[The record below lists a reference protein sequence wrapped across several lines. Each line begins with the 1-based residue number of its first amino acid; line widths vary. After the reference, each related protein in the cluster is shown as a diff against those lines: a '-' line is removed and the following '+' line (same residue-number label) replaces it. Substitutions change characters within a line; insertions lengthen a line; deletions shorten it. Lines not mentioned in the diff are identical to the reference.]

1 MQNNQSNELKAIT
14 IVLTILFIPYM
25 TGISFFSLFFSFVFL
40 VFYCYV
46 IYQAGKPLNKK
57 YPVKQN
63 NIQVCQPHPN
73 TPAHKENTNNNP
85 VKQIFSPN
93 ISEVEKLINQVE
105 SIKKDFKIINHEV
118 NDSIFNQFNLLK
130 KNLDIEYGKINWQEN
145 TSKEIAEKYQ
155 TIVDHY
161 VKHMND
167 EFLKIKQHFSTF
179 LNNEV
184 QSKINDVAHLIK

>member
-1 MQNNQSNELKAIT
+1 MSKKHNNECNIPVFT
-14 IVLTILFIPYM
+14 ILLIITILFSIAYV
-25 TGISFFSLFFSFVFL
+25 TGNIKFFVNLSCCLWVL
-40 VFYCYV
+40 GLAICLHLEY
-46 IYQAGKPLNKK
+46 KT
-57 YPVKQN
+57 PVKPN
-63 NIQVCQPHPN
+63 GTHPS
-73 TPAHKENTNNNP
+73 TPVNKENPEILNNNP
-85 VKQIFSPN
+85 SLSPN
-93 ISEVEKLINQVE
+93 MSEVVKLTKQVE
-105 SIKKDFKIINHEV
+105 SIKDSFKVINYEV
-118 NDSIFNQFNLLK
+118 DDSIFNQFNLLK

-167 EFLKIKQHFSTF
+167 EFLKIKQHFSTI

>member
-1 MQNNQSNELKAIT
+1 MTKKQYNECKVAVFT
-14 IVLTILFIPYM
+14 ILLIITILFSIAYV
-25 TGISFFSLFFSFVFL
+25 TGNIKFFVNLSCCLWVL
-40 VFYCYV
+40 GLAICLHLEY
-46 IYQAGKPLNKK
+46 KT
-57 YPVKQN
+57 PVKPN
-63 NIQVCQPHPN
+63 GTHPS
-73 TPAHKENTNNNP
+73 TPTPKENPTTLNNNP
-85 VKQIFSPN
+85 VKQNCSPN
-93 ISEVEKLINQVE
+93 MSEVEKLINQVE
-105 SIKKDFKIINHEV
+105 SIKKDCKIINYEV

-167 EFLKIKQHFSTF
+167 EFLKIKQHFSTI